1 MELRIASDRDL
12 VNCYKSLQK
21 LNEDCEK
28 LRAQLKELEEAALP
42 IARLLVH
49 HPGGPKIAPLVDRL
63 KEAPSRLAAYMN
75 HLAKSI
81 PNQVLAF
88 MKSYFPKAPVDVVAC
103 GLAANGLAANCTDE
117 QYAELLEQMA
127 PIAEQVADKLNIQ

>member
-1 MELRIASDRDL
+1 
-12 VNCYKSLQK
+12 LQK
-21 LNEDCEK
+21 LNQDCEK

-42 IARLLVH
+42 IARLLVP

-63 KEAPSRLAAYMN
+63 EEAPSRLVTYVK

-88 MKSYFPKAPVDVVAC
+88 MKSYFPKAPVDVVA
-103 GLAANGLAANCTDE
+103 GGLAANCTDE
-117 QYAELLEQMA
+117 QYAELLEQMT
-127 PIAEQVADKLNIQ
+127 PITEQVAEKLNL

>member
-1 MELRIASDRDL
+1 
-12 VNCYKSLQK
+12 LQK
-21 LNEDCEK
+21 LNEDCER

-42 IARLLVH
+42 IARLLVP

-63 KEAPSRLAAYMN
+63 KEAPSRLAYVK

-88 MKSYFPKAPVDVVAC
+88 MNSYFPKAPVDVVA
-103 GLAANGLAANCTDE
+103 GGLAANCTDE

-127 PIAEQVADKLNIQ
+127 PIAEQVAEKLNLQ

>member
-12 VNCYKSLQK
+12 VNCYKLLQK

-28 LRAQLKELEEAALP
+28 LRAQLKELEVALP
-42 IARLLVH
+42 IARLLVP

-63 KEAPSRLAAYMN
+63 KEAPSRLAAYVK

-88 MKSYFPKAPVDVVAC
+88 MKSYFSKAPVDVVA
-103 GLAANGLAANCTDE
+103 GGLAANCTDE

-127 PIAEQVADKLNIQ
+127 PITDQVAEKLNLQ

>member
-12 VNCYKSLQK
+12 VNHYKSLQK
-21 LNEDCEK
+21 LSEDCER
-28 LRAQLKELEEAALP
+28 LRAQLEEAALP
-42 IARLLVH
+42 IARLLVP

-63 KEAPSRLAAYMN
+63 KEAPSRLATYVK

-81 PNQVLAF
+81 SNQVLAF
-88 MKSYFPKAPVDVVAC
+88 MKSYFPKAPMDVVA
-103 GLAANGLAANCTDE
+103 GGLAANCTDE

-127 PIAEQVADKLNIQ
+127 PIAEQVTEKLNLQ

>member
-1 MELRIASDRDL
+1 
-12 VNCYKSLQK
+12 LQK
-21 LNEDCEK
+21 LNENCEK

-42 IARLLVH
+42 IARLLV
-49 HPGGPKIAPLVDRL
+49 PGGPKIAPLVDRL
-63 KEAPSRLAAYMN
+63 KEAPSRLAAYVK

-88 MKSYFPKAPVDVVAC
+88 MKSYFLKAPVHVVA
-103 GLAANGLAANCTDE
+103 GGLAANCTDE

-127 PIAEQVADKLNIQ
+127 PIAEQVADKLNL